1 MSLTRRGG
9 RGVVVDPAAP
19 PAAPSL
25 PSLSLPLCRRPKLN
39 ELYESDCIFDKFR
52 VAASRDGR
60 QIITGSYNSG
70 CKIFDTAAGS
80 ETLLELSKAKP
91 KAPEVRRIGAGAAEG
106 AEDDDGGSCAAPNA
120 RRAAGGAHTLTAS
133 FAPFAADAAGLDLSK
148 KVLHTSYHP
157 SDDIVAICGGG
168 NLHIYAGR

>member
-1 MSLTRRGG
+1 M
-9 RGVVVDPAAP
+9 
-19 PAAPSL
+19 
-25 PSLSLPLCRRPKLN
+25 
-39 ELYESDCIFDKFR
+39 
-52 VAASRDGR
+52 
-60 QIITGSYNSG
+60 
-70 CKIFDTAAGS
+70 FDTAAGS

-120 RRAAGGAHTLTAS
+120 RRVAGGAHTLTG
-133 FAPFAADAAGLDLSK
+133 PFRPPSPPFADAAGLDLSK

>member
-1 MSLTRRGG
+1 LR
-9 RGVVVDPAAP
+9 
-19 PAAPSL
+19 
-25 PSLSLPLCRRPKLN
+25 RRPKLN

-106 AEDDDGGSCAAPNA
+106 AEDDDGGSCAAPKA
-120 RRAAGGAHTLTAS
+120 RPQRAVRSAHAYRPIAFL
-133 FAPFAADAAGLDLSK
+133 ADAAGLDLSK

-168 NLHIYAGR
+168 NLHIYSGR